1 MRAPAY
7 AKNLI
12 ARRQR
17 GERIGLLVV
26 GVHDWSA
33 GEELVAQA
41 GVARVVVPADTLPH
55 ALDWSCAVA
64 LDCLVVSAAPQEID
78 DAVLTMLQA
87 AGAASLWGWFAEGII
102 ELQPFASKYGP
113 PFVSRGEAVPPA
125 LFKRKLR
132 DHHSDALMLRQG
144 AYASPIYDAAREAA
158 WCDVFGVGEAAAIA
172 LLSARPVEARAA

>member
-7 AKNLI
+7 AKDLI
-12 ARRQR
+12 ARRIK

-26 GVHDWSA
+26 GVHAWSA
-33 GEELVAQA
+33 GEEFMAA
-41 GVARVVVPADTLPH
+41 PGVARVVVPDGTLPH

-87 AGAASLWGWFAEGII
+87 AGAASLWGWFEEGIV

-125 LFKRKLR
+125 LFKRALR
-132 DHHSDALMLRQG
+132 EHRRSALMLHQG

-172 LLSARPVEARAA
+172 LLSEPTIEARV